1 MKGMIFTEFLDMVCQ
16 IFSPEMV
23 EKIIDE
29 SHLPNQGAYTD
40 VGTYDHQEMIRLI
53 TALSKETGI
62 SIPELQIIYGKHL
75 FKKLFSRYPHIIK
88 HSNNVFEFLNSVDG
102 HIHVEVLK
110 LYPEAELPRFQCEII
125 SSDQMT
131 MAYHSN
137 HPFQDLA
144 EGLIQGAADHF
155 HEKIHVQR
163 TALKQS
169 EAKKYN
175 MLFTLTREH

>member
-1 MKGMIFTEFLDMVCQ
+1 MKGMIFTEFLDMVGQ
-16 IFSPEMV
+16 VFSPSMV

-62 SIPELQIIYGKHL
+62 SISELQIIYGKHL
-75 FKKLFSRYPHIIK
+75 FNKLFSRYPHIVK
-88 HSNNVFEFLNSVDG
+88 HNNSVFEFLNSVDG

-125 SSDQMT
+125 SPDKMT

-155 HEKIHVQR
+155 HEKISVKR
-163 TALKQS
+163 TTLKPD
-169 EAKKYN
+169 EEKKYN
-175 MLFTLTREH
+175 VLFTLTREH